1 MSKTKKQVEN
11 ELEQANE
18 EISQLKAQ
26 YNQLMVN
33 AQEIKKLADNR
44 LMSIRLLETFVNTV
58 RSSMDQ
64 LLRDMME
71 LGLVQRQVPE
81 DGTRTS
87 EGPRGG

>member
-1 MSKTKKQVEN
+1 LSKTKKQVEN

-64 LLRDMME
+64 LLRDMTE

-81 DGTRTS
+81 DGTQAD
-87 EGPRGG
+87 GGEQ

>member
-81 DGTRTS
+81 DGTQAD
-87 EGPRGG
+87 GGEQ

>member
-71 LGLVQRQVPE
+71 LGNGDPKHRLQH
-81 DGTRTS
+81 
-87 EGPRGG
+87 

>member
-64 LLRDMME
+64 LLRDMTE

-81 DGTRTS
+81 DGTQAD
-87 EGPRGG
+87 GGEQ

>member
-44 LMSIRLLETFVNTV
+44 LISIRLLETFVNTV

-71 LGLVQRQVPE
+71 LGLVQRQAPE
-81 DGTRTS
+81 DGTQAD
-87 EGPRGG
+87 GGEQ

>member
-18 EISQLKAQ
+18 EISQLKTQ

-81 DGTRTS
+81 DGTQAD
-87 EGPRGG
+87 GGEQ

>member
-44 LMSIRLLETFVNTV
+44 LMSIRLLETFVNTA

-64 LLRDMME
+64 LLRDMTE

-81 DGTRTS
+81 DGTQAD
-87 EGPRGG
+87 GGEQ

>member
-1 MSKTKKQVEN
+1 LSKTKKQVEN

-44 LMSIRLLETFVNTV
+44 LMSIRLLETFVNTA

-64 LLRDMME
+64 LLRDMTE

-81 DGTRTS
+81 DGTQAD
-87 EGPRGG
+87 GGEQ

>member
-1 MSKTKKQVEN
+1 LSKTKKQVEN

-81 DGTRTS
+81 DGTQAD
-87 EGPRGG
+87 GGEQ